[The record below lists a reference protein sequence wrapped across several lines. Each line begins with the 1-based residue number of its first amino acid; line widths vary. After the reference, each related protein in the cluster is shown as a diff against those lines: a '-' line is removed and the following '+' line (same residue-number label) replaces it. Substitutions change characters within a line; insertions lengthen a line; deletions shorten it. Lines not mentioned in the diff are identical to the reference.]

1 MTERTARRMAA
12 FAPGLYL
19 LSLVLP
25 SGDFKFTTDTQLGY
39 QMVGLSVLGSMYGS
53 VVCIIGLLANVLFI
67 IACVLLLIRIAR
79 GRPAPGYRAVFLTV
93 LPVSLLMLIALVWIF
108 ETDRIAGL
116 PGSLAW
122 LGGAVMLTVASW
134 RLRHDRRR
142 DGRRGFEVIVKGEG
156 S

>member
-79 GRPAPGYRAVFLTV
+79 GRPAPGYRAVLATV
-93 LPVSLLMLIALVWIF
+93 FPVSPLMLIALV
-108 ETDRIAGL
+108 
-116 PGSLAW
+116 
-122 LGGAVMLTVASW
+122 
-134 RLRHDRRR
+134 
-142 DGRRGFEVIVKGEG
+142 
-156 S
+156 